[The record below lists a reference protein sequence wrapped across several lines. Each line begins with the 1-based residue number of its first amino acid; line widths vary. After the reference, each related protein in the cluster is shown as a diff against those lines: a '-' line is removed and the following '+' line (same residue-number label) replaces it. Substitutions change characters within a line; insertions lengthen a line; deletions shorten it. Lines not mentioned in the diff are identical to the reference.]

1 MIDNV
6 MLSLQQ
12 KALPQVAPAAQ
23 QNNNLS
29 ADKLAG
35 IKAAS
40 KDFEAMFVSEMLGHM
55 FSGVD
60 VDPEFGGGKGEE
72 MFRSMMVE
80 EYGKMIAKG
89 PGIGVS
95 DQIQRAMIELQ
106 EKTTMQQG
114 V

>member
-6 MLSLQQ
+6 MLSLSQ
-12 KALPQVAPAAQ
+12 KAIPEATAAQ
-23 QNNNLS
+23 QSNKLS

-35 IKAAS
+35 IKAAAQ
-40 KDFEAMFVSEMLGHM
+40 DFEAMFVSEMLTHM
-55 FSGVD
+55 FKGIE

-72 MFRSMMVE
+72 MFRSMTIE

-95 DQIQRAMIELQ
+95 DQIQRAMIDLQ
-106 EKTTMQQG
+106 EKMST
-114 V
+114 